1 VRAAC
6 LAVDP
11 RNAASLDL
19 LDLAGGAWPAVAAG
33 RTTGQE
39 ALFGL
44 GQSRLWLAYFAN
56 DNPSYAI
63 NNRLAAIAAVHRAPT
78 GRLRILELGGGG
90 GSASEALLAELAR
103 ASRLADVESYAFTEP
118 SPFLRRGAERKLRAA
133 FPDLRLNVGGLDVDL
148 PLGDQGVAPASVE
161 LAYAVNVLHVAH
173 DLPATLAALRD
184 ALAPGGVLIAA
195 EAMRNHAREPL
206 PTELPF
212 LLLESYW
219 NVVLDPERRPV
230 PGFLS
235 PGQWR
240 QLLAEAGFVGVE
252 VVPDHERIH
261 ALYPRFATGV
271 LCARRGGAE

>member
-1 VRAAC
+1 M
-6 LAVDP
+6 
-11 RNAASLDL
+11 
-19 LDLAGGAWPAVAAG
+19 
-33 RTTGQE
+33 
-39 ALFGL
+39 
-44 GQSRLWLAYFAN
+44 
-56 DNPSYAI
+56 
-63 NNRLAAIAAVHRAPT
+63 
-78 GRLRILELGGGG
+78 
-90 GSASEALLAELAR
+90 
-103 ASRLADVESYAFTEP
+103 
-118 SPFLRRGAERKLRAA
+118 
-133 FPDLRLNVGGLDVDL
+133 
-148 PLGDQGVAPASVE
+148 
-161 LAYAVNVLHVAH
+161 NVLHVAH